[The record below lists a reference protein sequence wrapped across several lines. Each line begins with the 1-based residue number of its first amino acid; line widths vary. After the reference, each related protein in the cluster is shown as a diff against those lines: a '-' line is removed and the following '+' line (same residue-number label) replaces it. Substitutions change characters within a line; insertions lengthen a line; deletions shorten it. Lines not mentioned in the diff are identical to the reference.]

1 MKNIADI
8 AKIAGVSKSTVSRY
22 LNNGS
27 VSLKTQQRLD
37 KIIRENDY
45 QPNQFAQSLRARR
58 TNMIGAIIP
67 RMNSFAVDETIK
79 GVKTVC
85 DQLNYSLLLNYTN
98 LNIQL
103 EIDALETFYRSK
115 VDGIVFMATEITDQ
129 HLEVINKINVPVI
142 IVGQAHDDLH
152 CIIHN
157 DYQAGYLVGD
167 MLGQQGYNDI
177 KFFGVT
183 ESDIAVGVQRKEGL
197 IAGLEAHS
205 IQPEISLTSFNY
217 QEAMVDV
224 VEALEAY
231 PHYDAIVG
239 ATDSIALAIHKYN
252 SEHTPHAHEKYIV
265 GFGGDPVTDIVSPTI
280 HTINYNFEYAGSVAM
295 DKLNQMIQHQEIEQ
309 RIIIDVEQSF
319 EN

>member
-27 VSLKTQQRLD
+27 VSVKTKQKLD
-37 KIIRENDY
+37 KIIQENDY
-45 QPNQFAQSLRARR
+45 QPNQFAQSLRAHR

-67 RMNSFAVDETIK
+67 RMNSYAVDETIK
-79 GVKTVC
+79 GVKSVC
-85 DQLNYSLLLNYTN
+85 NDLNYRLLLNYTN
-98 LNIQL
+98 LDVEL

-115 VDGIVFMATEITDQ
+115 VDGIILMATEITQ
-129 HLEVINKINVPVI
+129 RHLEVINKINVPVI
-142 IVGQAHDDLH
+142 IVGQEHKDLH
-152 CIIHN
+152 CIIH
-157 DYQAGYLVGD
+157 DDFHAGYLVGD
-167 MLGQQGYNDI
+167 TIGTKGYKDV

-265 GFGGDPVTDIVSPTI
+265 GFGGDPVTDIVSPSI